1 MHTKKSEMGCQKE
14 CLTTKTRQFLNPIM
28 RKKTHK
34 KKTEPINKL
43 VEISTKINKLT
54 IYICINLLNP

>member
-1 MHTKKSEMGCQKE
+1 MPKRVLDNQNKTVFKSNYEKE
-14 CLTTKTRQFLNPIM
+14 NTQ
-28 RKKTHK
+28 